1 MVSHVNS
8 RGTLV
13 PGCSTPIAR
22 VVLCT
27 VTAGRVTYESVS
39 VWKRTHCAPEQLATM
54 GERGLSHMTSYMCTI
69 MCGNG
74 QSVRRLAKR
83 PAPPNLMGQPRHC
96 VDAVRRLPLSGLD
109 EGPAPGHWNQVGPA
123 RPPRTAFIK
132 SAVDRAHRRHLLGLA
147 AWIPSMRLSR
157 SCCSVVLA
165 CSARG
170 NDTHVD
176 EKCPRARD
184 LGDGQDIVHL
194 RPLSATAAAA

>member
-96 VDAVRRLPLSGLD
+96 VDAVRRIRARR
-109 EGPAPGHWNQVGPA
+109 GPSA
-123 RPPRTAFIK
+123 RPLESSWPCSSAPHSIHQVCCGPCPSTSPPRIGCL
-132 SAVDRAHRRHLLGLA
+132 D
-147 AWIPSMRLSR
+147 P
-157 SCCSVVLA
+157 
-165 CSARG
+165 
-170 NDTHVD
+170 VD
-176 EKCPRARD
+176 ETVQVLLQRGPR
-184 LGDGQDIVHL
+184 LLCEGK
-194 RPLSATAAAA
+194 